1 MRDLRSPKQLTGPAL
16 GLPALTFRAYYQ
28 ARFGEESWAGLNRIP
43 RPLWMEYLI
52 WYRQVL
58 DLPVQNDTRVTAI
71 RSASADLLELDIASP
86 AGATRVLARRLV
98 LATGRD
104 GLGGPSVP
112 AGLTAGLPR
121 RFWAHSADRI
131 DFAALQGR
139 TVGVVGAGAS
149 AMDNAATALEAGAA
163 RVDLFIRRADIPRVN
178 KFTGIG
184 SPGVVHGF
192 RGLADD
198 WKWRFLH
205 YVFGQQTPPPRDST
219 LRVSRH
225 PGGHFHLGSPITSL
239 VEDGDRLLVTTP
251 KGRYQLDFIIF
262 ATGFQFDPTRRPEFA
277 AFLPHARLWADRFD
291 APPGLASP
299 ELAQFPDLGPAF
311 VFQEKHPGACPM
323 LGRIHCFNHHATL
336 SHGKLAGDIPAV
348 SEGAQRLARGLARL
362 FFTED
367 QDAHYANLQA
377 FDTPELVGDEWT
389 DADAVSPSKE
399 T

>member
-1 MRDLRSPKQLTGPAL
+1 M
-16 GLPALTFRAYYQ
+16 
-28 ARFGEESWAGLNRIP
+28 
-43 RPLWMEYLI
+43 
-52 WYRQVL
+52 
-58 DLPVQNDTRVTAI
+58 QNDTRVTAI

-139 TVGVVGAGAS
+139 TVGDGRRRAPRRWTMPRPRWRRWRPGSTCSS
-149 AMDNAATALEAGAA
+149 AAATS
-163 RVDLFIRRADIPRVN
+163 RAS
-178 KFTGIG
+178 TSSLASG

-225 PGGHFHLGSPITSL
+225 PSGHFHLGSPITSL

-277 AFLPHARLWADRFD
+277 TFLPHARLWADRFD
-291 APPGLASP
+291 ASPGLASP

-367 QDAHYANLQA
+367 QDAHYASLQA